1 VKRITIADE
10 LERRGMAAELAA
22 SNRVAEW
29 GYAQTEAA
37 RGLTW
42 VKADEMVPLAAG
54 WRNLFG

>member
-1 VKRITIADE
+1 
-10 LERRGMAAELAA
+10 
-22 SNRVAEW
+22 VAEW